1 MPSAVHQRGPASAEM
16 NITPL
21 IDVVF
26 QLIIFFMLVNNIVSS
41 ENLEMVVPKL
51 EDARTREMTED
62 NRVVVNMA
70 PLQGRTGTGNPLL
83 IDGTAGAVQVS
94 LSKFHDMSDLSGVT
108 AMLQEARAK
117 NPEVEVLLRADSA
130 LYYEEVQPLM
140 SAITAAGVGT
150 VNLVAYMPDKG
161 PAQGQAE

>member
-1 MPSAVHQRGPASAEM
+1 MPSAVHQRGPVSAEM

-41 ENLEMVVPKL
+41 ENLEMVVPSL
-51 EDARTREMTED
+51 EDARTRAMSED

-83 IDGTAGAVQVS
+83 IDGAAGAVQVS
-94 LSKFHDMSDLSGVT
+94 LKKFYDMDDLSGVT

-117 NPEVEVLLRADSA
+117 NPDVEVLLRADSA
-130 LYYEEVQPLM
+130 LYYEQVQPLM
-140 SAITAAGVGT
+140 AAITAAGVGT